1 MDTAAG
7 FSVRPR
13 DTGRI
18 VRMHPSSAHRYS
30 SAPASVGEPP
40 VSNSQGADLSDWDA
54 LEPDVLDA
62 VTQAMALSAE
72 TRRIY
77 PTILAQHYGPG
88 AREYLDIYPARQP
101 DAPVLV
107 FLPGG
112 FGGLPMCA
120 DDFAGVARGPF
131 AHGITTVVVNYAHAP
146 AVTPDEASRQ
156 VAAAIVWVYDNAEQF
171 GADPER
177 IVVAGH
183 AVGAPLA
190 VGAAVTDWEDEYG
203 VPAGVV
209 TGVVAVSGRFQ
220 PHPSTGWAVPPV
232 FDRRVD
238 VPIIV
243 AVGDREPDEQQRQS
257 GELVDRLT
265 NGGTAVLL
273 DLPGADQHGSFAG
286 YCDAHSPLTLA
297 TVALIS
303 AGGRSLRVA

>member
-1 MDTAAG
+1 MSD
-7 FSVRPR
+7 SP
-13 DTGRI
+13 
-18 VRMHPSSAHRYS
+18 
-30 SAPASVGEPP
+30 
-40 VSNSQGADLSDWDA
+40 GADLSDWDA
-54 LEPDVLDA
+54 LEPDVLAA

-88 AREYLDIYPARQP
+88 ALEYLDIYPARQP

-107 FLPGG
+107 FLPGAVA
-112 FGGLPMCA
+112 GLPMCA
-120 DDFAGVARGPF
+120 EDFAGVARGPF
-131 AHGITTVVVNYAHAP
+131 AHGITTVVVNYVHAP

-183 AVGAPLA
+183 AAGAPLA

-209 TGVVAVSGRFQ
+209 TGVVAVSGRFSPQ
-220 PHPSTGWAVPPV
+220 PSTGWAVPPV
-232 FDRRVD
+232 FARRVE

-243 AVGDREPDEQQRQS
+243 AVGDREPDDLQRQS

-265 NGGTAVLL
+265 DGGTAVLL

-286 YCDAHSPLTLA
+286 YCDPQSPLTLA
-297 TVALIS
+297 TVALITT
-303 AGGRSLRVA
+303 GGRSLRVA